1 MVVEF
6 PLAYVARSIL
16 DEEGNLSSRNVREPW
31 AFHPGAELLVRD
43 RASPSA
49 PERSLTAGVFPD
61 DDEGN
66 PPRYDV
72 KDLSA
77 SYDGRQ
83 LLFAMRAPEDPDL
96 DEDEQPTWNIW
107 LYDFERDVLER
118 VIASDIAAEE
128 GHDIAPRFLPDGR
141 IVFASTRQRRA
152 RAVLL
157 DEGKP
162 QFQAQ
167 DEDRRGPAFALHVMD
182 ADGSDIHQITFN
194 ASSDLDPAVLG
205 DGRVVF
211 SRWDNVGNRDRISLY
226 TANPD
231 GTGLELLYGVHSH
244 DTGPDG
250 AAVEFTEPHELPD
263 GRLLVSLRAPGD
275 RVRMG
280 MLPVAVDVASFV
292 EHDQPTYANQG
303 LMGDAQELLVFGDL
317 NLDDDTP
324 ALQGRYA
331 HVSPLYDGTGRLLVA
346 WSQCRLVDVVTD
358 PVQPVYAPCTEENLQ
373 NPDLVEAD
381 PLYGVWMHDP
391 AEETQQPVV
400 VGEEGIAYDEAVVL
414 EPRVAPP
421 VILDGTPGLD
431 LDADLAAESL
441 GVLHI
446 RSVYDVDGTVMVDL
460 GTLSDP
466 LQTPADQRPARFLR
480 LVKAVSLPDDD
491 VVDLEGTAFGRS
503 QGQLMREVLG
513 YAPIEPDGSVMVKV
527 PANVAFWPE
536 VLDADGRRIGP
547 RHQNWLQLRP
557 GESLTCHGCHDPESE
572 LPHGRRD
579 AEPPSV
585 NPGAPVDGSPFPNT
599 APALFANAGETMAEV
614 YARINGVR
622 APDVD
627 IEFTDVWTDPG
638 LRAPDANVSYAYA
651 DLLTPAPVNPGCVT
665 LYTATCRIVI
675 NYETHIHPLWSV
687 DRRIYDGGGVQ
698 VGDHTCTACHSDVD
712 AMGLARVPAAQ
723 LDLGD
728 GPSADE
734 ADHLKS
740 YRELLFDDNRQVLD
754 NGTLMDEL
762 VQQTDDDGN
771 PLFETDAEGVPILD
785 ANGNPIPLMVP
796 ITVAPPLS
804 VAGANASPRFFTL
817 FAPGGSHAGR
827 LSAAELKL
835 LSEWIDAGGQYYND
849 PFAVPQ

>member
-1 MVVEF
+1 MVVDF
-6 PLAYVARSIL
+6 PLAYVARSIV
-16 DEEGNLSSRNVREPW
+16 DEEGNPFSRNVREPW
-31 AFHPGAELLVRD
+31 AFRPGAELFVRD

-66 PPRYDV
+66 APRYDV

-83 LLFAMRAPEDPDL
+83 LVFAMRAPEDPNL
-96 DEDEQPTWNIW
+96 DDDEQPTWNIW
-107 LYDFERDVLER
+107 RYDFDRDALER
-118 VIASDIAAEE
+118 VIASDIVAEE

-167 DEDRRGPAFALHVMD
+167 DEDRRGPAFAVHVMD

-211 SRWDNVGNRDRISLY
+211 SRWDNVGGRDRISLY
-226 TANPD
+226 TASPD
-231 GTGLELLYGVHSH
+231 GTGLQLLYGVHSH
-244 DTGPDG
+244 DTGPGG
-250 AAVEFTEPHELPD
+250 ATVEFSEPQELPD
-263 GRLLVSLRAPGD
+263 GRLLVSLRPPGD
-275 RVRMG
+275 QVRMG
-280 MLPVAVDVASFV
+280 MLPVAVDTASFV

-303 LMGDAQELLVFGDL
+303 LLGDAQELLVFGDL

-331 HVSPLYDGTGRLLVA
+331 HISPLYDGTGRLLVA
-346 WSQCRLVDVVTD
+346 WSQCRLVDAVTD
-358 PVQPVYAPCTEENLQ
+358 PAQPVYGPCTDENLQ
-373 NPDLVEAD
+373 NPDFVEAN

-391 AEETQQPVV
+391 AEETQQPIV
-400 VGEEGIAYDEAVVL
+400 VGEEGTAYDEAVVL
-414 EPRVAPP
+414 EPRVPPP

-441 GVLHI
+441 GVLHV
-446 RSVYDVDGTVMVDL
+446 RSVYDVDGAATVDL
-460 GTLSDP
+460 ATLADP
-466 LQTPADQRPARFLR
+466 LRTPADQRPARFLR

-491 VVDLEGTAFGRS
+491 VVDLDGTAFGRS

-513 YAPIEPDGSVMVKV
+513 YAHIEPDGSVMVKV

-557 GESLTCHGCHDPESE
+557 GETRTCHGCHDPESE
-572 LPHGRRD
+572 RPHGRLD
-579 AEPPSV
+579 AEAPSA

-622 APDVD
+622 APEAD
-627 IEFTDVWTDPG
+627 IAFTDVWTDPN
-638 LRAPDANVSYAYA
+638 LRAPDPAFSYAYA
-651 DLLTPAPVNPGCVT
+651 DLVTPAPVDPGCVA

-687 DRRIYDGGGVQ
+687 DRRIFDGSGVEI
-698 VGDHTCTACHSDVD
+698 GDDTCTSCHSDVD
-712 AMGLARVPAAQ
+712 GMGLARVPAAQ

-734 ADHLKS
+734 AAHLKS

-754 NGTLMDEL
+754 NGTLLDEL
-762 VQQTDDDGN
+762 VQQTDGDGN
-771 PLFETDAEGVPILD
+771 PLFETDADGVPILD
-785 ANGNPIPLMVP
+785 ANGNPVPVMVP
-796 ITVAPPLS
+796 ITVAAPLS
-804 VAGANASPRFFTL
+804 VAGAHASPRFFTL
-817 FAPGGSHAGR
+817 FAPGDSHAGR
-827 LSAAELKL
+827 LSDAELKL
-835 LSEWIDAGGQYYND
+835 LSEWIDIGGQYYND